1 MQLNPWVRKILRS
14 RKWQPTP
21 VFLPG
26 KFHGQRSQA
35 SYNRRDRHDLAT
47 EHTHMRA
54 CVLGHVRLC
63 NPVDFSPPDSSVHGS
78 FQEGMLERA
87 ATSSARGSSD
97 PGSNPVSCA
106 GRQVPD
112 HCATWGARARAHTQK
127 DHASQRSRQPRP
139 TRWVAD
145 SRED

>member
-1 MQLNPWVRKILRS
+1 MQEMQLNPWVRKILRS

-35 SYNRRDRHDLAT
+35 SYNRRDRHDLTT

-78 FQEGMLERA
+78 FQEGMRERA

-112 HCATWGARARAHTQK
+112 HCATRGARARAHTQK

-139 TRWVAD
+139 TG
-145 SRED
+145 